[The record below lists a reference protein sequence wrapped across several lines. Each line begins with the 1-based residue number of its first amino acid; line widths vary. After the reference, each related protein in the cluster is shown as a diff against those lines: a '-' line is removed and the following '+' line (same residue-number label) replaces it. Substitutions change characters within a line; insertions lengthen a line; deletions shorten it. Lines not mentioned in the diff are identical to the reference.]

1 MISQVVFIC
10 VICVI
15 CGFYGLNNVRE
26 TAVFQRYAKAL
37 LEAAESQG
45 ELERVSRDVA
55 GVIGLIDAS
64 EDLKRLLES
73 PMVHPKSK
81 RGALE
86 ALFKDRVAPLTLNF
100 LLLLVDRRRERA
112 TGDILHR
119 FMAYLDER
127 EGVVTAEVRSV
138 QPLTQG
144 QQEAMREKLSSYLNS
159 RVRLQMEVS
168 PGIKAGFVA
177 RVGDVVFDGTV
188 ETQLRQLRA
197 RMVGV

>member
-1 MISQVVFIC
+1 M
-10 VICVI
+10 
-15 CGFYGLNNVRE
+15 RE
-26 TAVFQRYAKAL
+26 TAVSQRYARAL
-37 LEAAESQG
+37 LEAAESQKA
-45 ELERVSRDVA
+45 LDRVSRDVA
-55 GVIGLIDAS
+55 GVIDLIDAS

-73 PMVHPKSK
+73 PMVHPKAK
-81 RGALE
+81 RGALA
-86 ALFKDRVAPLTLNF
+86 ALFKDKVAPLTLNF

-127 EGVVTAEVRSV
+127 GGVVTAEVLSA
-138 QPLTQG
+138 QPLTQE
-144 QQEAMREKLSSYLNS
+144 QQEAMTEKLSFYLNS

-177 RVGDVVFDGTV
+177 RVGDVVFDGTI

-197 RMVGV
+197 RMLGV